1 MQYTLTNSYLKATF
15 ESFGAELISLQ
26 DTDGKEYVW
35 CGDSAFWGRH
45 SPVLFPFVGKANV

>member
-1 MQYTLTNSYLKATF
+1 MQCTLTNSYLKATF

-45 SPVLFPFVGKANV
+45 APILFPFVEK